1 MDGSEATMT
10 SPAGIAPINAARPRA
25 GRRAF
30 TLVEL
35 ICVMTLLLVVVAMV
49 SPQLSGFFRGRNV
62 DSEVRRFY
70 SLTLHGQQR
79 AISEGTPMLLWVD
92 PDERAYGLQAETTD
106 TGVDPKQLRYDL
118 DEYVGL
124 EVQRSIAPNSR
135 RMGSASGVSGSSS
148 SSLSAAAANRLGTR
162 YGRNAGIIR
171 FQSDGAID
179 ASSLAGVGFFTR
191 DAQGARL
198 ASERESTWVAQRFN
212 GLSYEIPTN
221 LPSFQR

>member
-1 MDGSEATMT
+1 MI
-10 SPAGIAPINAARPRA
+10 SPAGKAPINAARQRV
-25 GRRAF
+25 RRQAF
-30 TLVEL
+30 TLIEL
-35 ICVMTLLLVVVAMV
+35 ICVMTLLLVAVAMV

-92 PDERAYGLQAETTD
+92 PDDRAYGLQAETTD
-106 TGVDPKQLRYDL
+106 TGVDSKQLRYEL

-124 EVQRSIAPNSR
+124 EVQRSIALNSR
-135 RMGSASGVSGSSS
+135 RMGASSGSGSSS
-148 SSLSAAAANRLGTR
+148 SSLSAVAATRLGTR

-171 FQSDGAID
+171 FQPDGVID

-198 ASERESTWVAQRFN
+198 ASEREATWVAQRLN

-221 LPSFQR
+221 LPSFRR

>member
-1 MDGSEATMT
+1 MT
-10 SPAGIAPINAARPRA
+10 SPAGTAPINAARPRA
-25 GRRAF
+25 GRRGF
-30 TLVEL
+30 TLIEL

-106 TGVDPKQLRYDL
+106 TGIDSKQLRYEL

-124 EVQRSIAPNSR
+124 EVQRSLALNSR
-135 RMGSASGVSGSSS
+135 RMGSSAGSGSSS
-148 SSLSAAAANRLGTR
+148 SSLSAAAATRLGAR

-171 FQSDGAID
+171 FQADGVID
-179 ASSLAGVGFFTR
+179 ASSLAGVGFYTR

-221 LPSFQR
+221 LPSFRR